1 MVRSFDTTTA
11 HHLSQGL
18 GPPSVYLKFA
28 VIFEFSVRTLD
39 WNSPSSHTCHG
50 HFSFV
55 DFLVLFI
62 IYSMSILSLHLISV
76 CF

>member
-39 WNSPSSHTCHG
+39 WNSPSSHTWHG
-50 HFSFV
+50 HLWTF
-55 DFLVLFI
+55 
-62 IYSMSILSLHLISV
+62 
-76 CF
+76 